1 VNAQGI
7 ALHYSED
14 IAPARGVSEGGKI
27 TLLPAMSPAQTFATL
42 AHECATNSFI
52 GRKVEETL
60 RNGRETE
67 AETVAFVVCRA
78 IGLETGNACQNY
90 IQLYRGDAALLMESL
105 ETVRSAA
112 SRILEGIRDNCV
124 V

>member
-1 VNAQGI
+1 
-7 ALHYSED
+7 
-14 IAPARGVSEGGKI
+14 
-27 TLLPAMSPAQTFATL
+27 MS
-42 AHECATNSFI
+42 SFI
-52 GRKVEETL
+52 GRKIEETF

-112 SRILEGIRDNCV
+112 SRILEGIHDDCAA
-124 V
+124 